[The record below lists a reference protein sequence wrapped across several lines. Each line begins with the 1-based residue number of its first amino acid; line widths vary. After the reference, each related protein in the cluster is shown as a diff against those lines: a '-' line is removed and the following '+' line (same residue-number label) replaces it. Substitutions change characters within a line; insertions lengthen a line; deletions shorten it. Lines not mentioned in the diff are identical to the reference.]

1 MTVRGDYHRDVG
13 GGFQAISQ
21 ELYTEGALDQAGI
34 ETPTE
39 LEEAFCYIHN
49 TLNKAIKMTTIVY
62 LNGVE
67 CVRRV
72 SEPAG

>member
-13 GGFQAISQ
+13 GGFQAITQ
-21 ELYTEGALDQAGI
+21 ELYAEGTLDPGGVEMLTERA
-34 ETPTE
+34 
-39 LEEAFCYIHN
+39 EAFCYIHN
-49 TLNKAIKMTTIVY
+49 TLNKAIKMTTIVN
-62 LNGVE
+62 LNGEE